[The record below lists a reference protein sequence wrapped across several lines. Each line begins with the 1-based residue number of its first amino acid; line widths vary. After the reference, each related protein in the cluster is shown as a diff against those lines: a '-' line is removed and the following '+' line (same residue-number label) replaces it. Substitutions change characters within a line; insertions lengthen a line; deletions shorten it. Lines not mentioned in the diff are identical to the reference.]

1 MSATEESQQQSLEG
15 NAENNSKPRQDPTE
29 GNKELD
35 GWKADRAD
43 IPGPWRIFYPLSL
56 KDTVGLSPNVNLRP
70 SVLFCDITGAVTGP
84 EHPDAGKG
92 SFILDAGESV
102 DIDDGES
109 FVHNR
114 KFGMI
119 ILSGKNYSNLRL
131 VLLGRMFYS
140 KTYVLREL
148 KGVVRMRSA
157 MFLGQAFLESYVRH
171 IHNIVHIVAE
181 KSCCHGSAAQDQKK
195 DHCGS
200 EGNEVDP
207 LTWELQPLN
216 APGSPFRWMH
226 GTDKWKLLGPFT
238 AYRVL
243 GPGVKVPH
251 KPMIYDKY
259 NMKDLY
265 NMVDP
270 LKLNKTPYT
279 APEKIEEET
288 WRVIQALFEPTDKP
302 MNEFRVTDQN
312 YLNQL
317 HEEMVQLAK
326 QGPDF
331 YKGNGIIARRS
342 GFHGGQE
349 ALSSRFAWEGLGLEV
364 GLAVEE
370 VHL

>member
-1 MSATEESQQQSLEG
+1 MESGRSARKTTVSATAEPQQPEHEG
-15 NAENNSKPRQDPTE
+15 NAENGSEASQDPTA
-29 GNKELD
+29 GIKELD

-56 KDTVGLSPNVNLRP
+56 KDTVGLYPNVNIRP

-84 EHPDAGKG
+84 EHPDSGKG
-92 SFILDAGESV
+92 SFLLDAGDSV

-114 KFGMI
+114 KFATVL
-119 ILSGKNYSNLRL
+119 LSGKNFSNIRL

-140 KTYVLREL
+140 KTYVLNEL

-157 MFLGQAFLESYVRH
+157 MFVGQAFVESYVCATAKQHMPSQRNPSVTEALH
-171 IHNIVHIVAE
+171 RIKRRITVVGAT
-181 KSCCHGSAAQDQKK
+181 AARRIRSQLDRQ
-195 DHCGS
+195 
-200 EGNEVDP
+200 GNEVDP

-226 GTDKWKLLGPFT
+226 GTDKWKLLGPCT

-243 GPGVKVPH
+243 GPGVHIPH

-259 NMKDLY
+259 RMADLY

-279 APEKIEEET
+279 ALEKIEEET
-288 WRVIQALFEPTDKP
+288 RRVIDAVFEPTDKP
-302 MNEFRVTDQN
+302 MNEFRVTDRD

-317 HEEMVQLAK
+317 
-326 QGPDF
+326 
-331 YKGNGIIARRS
+331 Y
-342 GFHGGQE
+342 
-349 ALSSRFAWEGLGLEV
+349 
-364 GLAVEE
+364 EE
-370 VHL
+370 VSGQHARTSSHCS